1 MAVLSL
7 STAFFRYHHSSFII
21 HNCQKGGCVFLKVN
35 GKDIA
40 LYELK
45 TISDLLKELNVNEK
59 RVVVELNKE
68 IVVKEDFGKVN
79 LQDDDTV
86 EVISFVGGG

>member
-1 MAVLSL
+1 M
-7 STAFFRYHHSSFII
+7 
-21 HNCQKGGCVFLKVN
+21 KVN